1 MELTAFIDNFANQ
14 FEDTEASV
22 FTSETKFHDLDEWGS
37 LLALSIIAMVDDE
50 YGVVVKSDELKNCV
64 TVLDVYN
71 LVNSKK

>member
-1 MELTAFIDNFANQ
+1 MELTAFIENFANQ

-50 YGVVVKSDELKNCV
+50 DGVVVKSDELKNCV
-64 TVLDVYN
+64 PVLDVYN
-71 LVNSKK
+71 RVNSK